1 MVFTDATQGLFFAG
15 TLWLWDSISGH
26 TGGQM
31 DILLPEGQGAEM
43 PLLTHSQ
50 DSNGGGPASSHLL

>member
-1 MVFTDATQGLFFAG
+1 MVFTDATQGLFFCRNFVVMG
-15 TLWLWDSISGH
+15 FHLRPYRGSDGH
-26 TGGQM
+26 FT
-31 DILLPEGQGAEM
+31 EGQGAEM